1 MNPTFDSLMSAMGYK
16 RMTCKDCKHAV
27 TSIAYPKLQC
37 LLRGIFVA
45 PTFSCNKI
53 EVVSESCES

>member
-1 MNPTFDSLMSAMGYK
+1 
-16 RMTCKDCKHAV
+16 MTNETLPACRDCKHSAP
-27 TSIAYPKLQC
+27 SLAYPKLQC

-53 EVVSESCES
+53 EVAGE